1 MVPIPSSPRGWD
13 HSPLSE
19 AYSPLDT
26 PRLFQVEVTSRFDRT
41 RKKFCS
47 SHRPYVYRNH
57 RKSRR
62 EHVGPRTARRR
73 RMTRLDTN
81 LFDYLILGIYFALVI
96 AIGVL
101 ARRAIATSEDFLLS
115 GRSLPAW
122 ITGLAFISANLGAI
136 EILGMAANGA
146 QYGLSTV
153 HFYWIGAV
161 PAMVF
166 LGLVMMPFYY
176 GSRVRSVPE
185 YLLRR
190 FNPATH
196 LWNALTF
203 AVASV
208 LSAGVNLFA
217 MALIIE
223 VLLGWPTWLSV
234 VVSAGFVLVYIF
246 LGGLSGAIYN
256 EVLQFFVII
265 AGLIPIVIIGLNAMG
280 GWSGLV
286 ERVTSQAGKENHF
299 ETWAGTAVG
308 NWTNPLGDWIGIV
321 MGLGFVL
328 SFGYWTTNF
337 AEVQRA
343 LSAKNLSAAERTP
356 LIGAFP
362 KIFIPFLTIIP
373 GLIAIS
379 LIPNL
384 GQEGSGTKYNYAI
397 PILMNEYLPNGT
409 LGIALAGL
417 LAAFMAGMAANV
429 SSFNTV
435 FTYDI
440 WQDYVRKHHPDGYYL
455 NVGRIVTVAGVLIGI
470 GTAFI
475 ASGFSNIMNYIQALF
490 SFFNAPVFATFIIAM
505 FWRRTSPWAGFWGL
519 VTGFLGAVIWQYW
532 VGPQFAYFYPG
543 GDTSGEINAQ
553 MLNFYGA
560 IVAFVTDAVVTVAVT
575 LVTAPKPMEQLA
587 GLVWGV
593 PDPDAGDPHEGYV
606 RRWWESPKLLGF
618 TALGMVLVLSIL
630 FI

>member
-1 MVPIPSSPRGWD
+1 
-13 HSPLSE
+13 
-19 AYSPLDT
+19 
-26 PRLFQVEVTSRFDRT
+26 
-41 RKKFCS
+41 
-47 SHRPYVYRNH
+47 
-57 RKSRR
+57 
-62 EHVGPRTARRR
+62 
-73 RMTRLDTN
+73 MTRLDTN
-81 LFDYLILGIYFALVI
+81 WFDYGILGIYFALVV

-122 ITGLAFISANLGAI
+122 VTGLAFISANLGAI

-146 QYGLSTV
+146 QYGISTV

-185 YLLRR
+185 WLRR
-190 FNPATH
+190 RYNKPTH
-196 LWNALTF
+196 LWNALSF
-203 AVASV
+203 AAASV
-208 LSAGVNLFA
+208 LTAGVNLY
-217 MALIIE
+217 ALSLVIE
-223 VLLGWPTWLSV
+223 ALMGWPQWLSI
-234 VVSAGFVLVYIF
+234 VVSAVFVLAYIT

-265 AGLIPIVIIGLNAMG
+265 AGLIPLVIIGLKDVG
-280 GWSGLV
+280 GWGGLQSRL
-286 ERVTSQAGKENHF
+286 EGRPGLEDHF
-299 ETWAGTAVG
+299 STWSGTAVG
-308 NWTNPLGDWIGIV
+308 SWFNPLGDWIGIA

-337 AEVQRA
+337 TEVQRA
-343 LSAKNLSAAERTP
+343 LSAKDLSAAERTP

-362 KIFIPFLTIIP
+362 KIFIPALTIIP
-373 GLIAIS
+373 GLIAIAI
-379 LIPNL
+379 IPDL
-384 GQEGSGTKYNYAI
+384 GQEGSAGTYNDAI
-397 PILMNEYLPNGT
+397 PLLMNNYLPNGT

-440 WQDYVRKHHPDGYYL
+440 WQTYVRKNYPDHYYL
-455 NVGRIVTVAGVLIGI
+455 NVGRVVTVVGIVIGI

-475 ASGFSNIMNYIQALF
+475 ASQFSNIMNYIQALF
-490 SFFNAPVFATFIIAM
+490 SFFNAPVFATFIIGM
-505 FWRRTSPWAGFWGL
+505 FWKRTSPWGGFTGL
-519 VTGFLGAVIWQYW
+519 VSGFFAALAFQYLI
-532 VGPQFAYFYPG
+532 GPQISYFYPG
-543 GDTSGEINAQ
+543 GDTTQDINAQ

-560 IVAFVTDAVVTVAVT
+560 ITAFVVDAVVTVVVSLFT
-575 LVTAPKPMEQLA
+575 KPKPVSEML
-587 GLVWGV
+587 GLIYGN
-593 PDPDAGDPHEGYV
+593 PDPAAGDPHEGHV

-618 TALGMVLVLSIL
+618 TALGIVLVLSLI